1 MTTYEDIAKALS
13 IQGFMPRGGFHP
25 TATDDA
31 PGQTIL
37 IIGNA
42 GPAMWRAYSQACEA
56 GGPTP
61 LDAWTQRVLDPVA
74 ATFGAH
80 AIYPFDGPPYA
91 PFLRWAIKAEPVHI
105 SPTRM
110 TIHPEYGLWHA
121 YRGAFIFDEK
131 LELPPYEPGVSPCV
145 DCADQPCLSAC
156 PVNAFSA
163 TRYDVDSCA
172 AHVRVSASADCPT
185 QGCRARRACPIG
197 QDYLYA
203 PNQAAF
209 HMAAFLKNR

>member
-1 MTTYEDIAKALS
+1 
-13 IQGFMPRGGFHP
+13 MPRAGFHP

-61 LDAWTQRVLDPVA
+61 LDAWAQRVLDPVA

-80 AIYPFDGPPYA
+80 AIFPFDGPPYA

-131 LELPPYEPGVSPCV
+131 LELPPM
-145 DCADQPCLSAC
+145 
-156 PVNAFSA
+156 
-163 TRYDVDSCA
+163 
-172 AHVRVSASADCPT
+172 
-185 QGCRARRACPIG
+185 
-197 QDYLYA
+197 
-203 PNQAAF
+203 NQV
-209 HMAAFLKNR
+209 